1 MLANCSK
8 LSATSETLSY
18 CQGNV
23 YIGLRN
29 MTNHAAA
36 VNDDDAGNV
45 GHDGSDDGDEDAV
58 GVGLVE
64 RICWNWG

>member
-1 MLANCSK
+1 MLASYSE

-36 VNDDDAGNV
+36 AYGDYVGNV
-45 GHDGSDDGDEDAV
+45 GDDGDEDDV

>member
-1 MLANCSK
+1 
-8 LSATSETLSY
+8 
-18 CQGNV
+18 
-23 YIGLRN
+23 

-36 VNDDDAGNV
+36 ANDDDAGNV
-45 GHDGSDDGDEDAV
+45 GNVGHDGDENENDV

>member
-1 MLANCSK
+1 MLASYSE

-18 CQGNV
+18 CLGYV
-23 YIGLRN
+23 YIELRN

-36 VNDDDAGNV
+36 AYGDYVGNV
-45 GHDGSDDGDEDAV
+45 GDDGDEDDV

>member
-1 MLANCSK
+1 MLASYSE

-18 CQGNV
+18 CLGYV
-23 YIGLRN
+23 YIELRN

-36 VNDDDAGNV
+36 ANDDDAGNV